1 VAATSGTGEFSGKMS
16 TLWAIRLAGPIV
28 GRLPWL
34 FYPLAAVAGWV
45 AWWTKPACRRNLTR
59 NMLPLC
65 NGDRRRARREGLRAY
80 QNVAR
85 YWVDLNTLPYRN
97 MAAFERNHVRVVD
110 NGGAKALDAPG
121 GLVVVSAHMG
131 NGELA
136 IQAMTKR
143 GRRFVVLVEALKP
156 ASLSRRMLRLRSS
169 AGAQFYPADFGG
181 LRAAIDALKRGEVL
195 GMMGD
200 RDIQGTGLCVA
211 LCGRKVRL
219 PRGPWELARREG
231 ATVLPAF
238 STRTWTDTFV
248 VYLEPTLTVAC
259 TEDAEADILQ
269 AIQQWA
275 LIFERHLKANPGQ
288 WGVLEDF
295 WHVHGCD

>member
-1 VAATSGTGEFSGKMS
+1 MIALW
-16 TLWAIRLAGPIV
+16 TLRLAGPIV
-28 GRLPWL
+28 GRLPSL
-34 FYPLAAVAGWV
+34 FYPFAAVAGWI
-45 AWWTKPACRRNLTR
+45 AWWTKPECRENLTR

-65 NGDRRRARREGLRAY
+65 DGDRRRARREGRRAY

-85 YWVDLNTLPYRN
+85 YWVDLTTLPYRN
-97 MAAFERNHVRVVD
+97 MATFERNHITVVD
-110 NGGAKALDAPG
+110 HGGAKALDAPG

-136 IQAMTKR
+136 IQAMTTR
-143 GRRFVVLVEALKP
+143 GRRFIVLVEALKP
-156 ASLSRRMLRLRSS
+156 ASLSRTMLRLRSS
-169 AGAQFYPADFGG
+169 AGAQFYPADFRG
-181 LRAAIDALKRGEVL
+181 LRAAIEALKRGEVL

-238 STRTWTDTFV
+238 STRTWTDRFI

-259 TEDAEADILQ
+259 TADPEADIRG
-269 AIQQWA
+269 AMEQWA
-275 LIFERHLKANPGQ
+275 SVFERHIKANPGQ

-295 WHVHGCD
+295 WQVHGCG